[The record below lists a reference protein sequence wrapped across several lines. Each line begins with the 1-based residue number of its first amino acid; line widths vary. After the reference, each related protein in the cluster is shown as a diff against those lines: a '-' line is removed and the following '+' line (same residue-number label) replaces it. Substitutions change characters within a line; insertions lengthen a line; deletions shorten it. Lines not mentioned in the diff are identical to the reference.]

1 MRGDFSRD
9 SFDPAR
15 HFSRVLLQQ
24 GRVQLDA
31 DANEQTSILLHY
43 LRTLATDLIGRFGG
57 PATGDIGFEIGVS
70 LNPNDKLRIADLT
83 IGDGHYYV
91 DGILCECEPPRPLP
105 PAAESGEDRAP
116 GRDRRRERAA
126 ATPQPLPVSYYNQPD
141 LALDEA
147 QNKLPDLPFLV
158 YLDVWERLITAVEE
172 PEIRD
177 PALGINGPDTAARAK
192 VVWQVRVTRELP
204 EGLEIDGRNDDQIR
218 TDLVSKWND
227 WIEVRQPPNR
237 GLLLAR
243 GREGEPDVTDVCIVD
258 PEARYRGEEN
268 QLYRVEVHAGGAA
281 PKASFKWSRDNGAV
295 VFPIESL
302 EGELVTLQDLGRDLT
317 MSLQVGDWVEI
328 ADDVSALSP
337 GSPEPGGGADGPPP
351 PPLSRIAAIDPI
363 ERTVTLERAPAGD
376 VGREPNL
383 HPLLRRW
390 DQRAGDTS
398 REKTPKINADGT
410 LKLEENVWLT
420 LEDGVQIY
428 FQALSG
434 GDPQR
439 YRAGDYWL
447 IPARWATGDV
457 IWPGEEDS
465 PEPLPPH
472 GVEHH
477 YAPLALV
484 TALDRRVDL
493 RLRFN
498 YLTALA
504 AATRRGR

>member
-57 PATGDIGFEIGVS
+57 PATGDIGFEISVL

-83 IGDGHYYV
+83 IDNGHYYV
-91 DGILCECEPPRPLP
+91 DGILCEVESPRTPPSGEADEERPLP
-105 PAAESGEDRAP
+105 RN
-116 GRDRRRERAA
+116 RRVKTAA
-126 ATPQPLPVSYYNQPD
+126 APEQPRPVSYYNQPD

-147 QNKLPDLPFLV
+147 RNKLPDLPFLV
-158 YLDVWERLITAVEE
+158 YLDVWERLITAVED
-172 PEIRD
+172 PDIRE
-177 PALGINGPDTAARAK
+177 PALGINGPDTAARAQ
-192 VVWQVRVTRELP
+192 VIWQMRVTRDLP
-204 EGLEIDGRNDDQIR
+204 AGLVIEGRKEEEIRGDI
-218 TDLVSKWND
+218 VSQWD
-227 WIEVRQPPNR
+227 AWIDARQPPNR
-237 GLLLAR
+237 GMLLAR
-243 GREGEPDVTDVCIVD
+243 GREGEPDVTNVCVVQPD
-258 PEARYRGEEN
+258 ARYRGEEN
-268 QLYRVEVHAGGAA
+268 QLYRVEVHTGGAA
-281 PKASFKWSRDNGAV
+281 GSASFKWSRDNGSV

-302 EGELVTLQDLGRDLT
+302 EGETVTLPDLGRDLT
-317 MSLQVGDWVEI
+317 LSLEVGDWVEI
-328 ADDVSALSP
+328 VDDASALWP
-337 GSPEPGGGADGPPP
+337 GVPEPDVGTDGPPP
-351 PPLSRIAAIDPI
+351 PPLARVAAIDPI
-363 ERTVTLERAPAGD
+363 DRVVTLDRAPAGD
-376 VGREPNL
+376 VGRDPLL

-390 DQRAGDTS
+390 DQQAGDAS
-398 REKTPKINADGT
+398 RERTPKIGPDGT
-410 LKLEENVWLT
+410 LKLEENAWLT
-420 LEDGVQIY
+420 LEDGVQVF
-428 FQALSG
+428 FQAAPSG
-434 GDPQR
+434 SQI

-457 IWPGEEDS
+457 IWPIEQGQLV
-465 PEPLPPH
+465 PLPPH

-484 TALDRRVDL
+484 TALDRVFDL

-498 YLTALA
+498 YLTTQT